1 MSNQRNN
8 PKQSLK
14 PQYGTNRRHNDCNKL
29 QCNGNYS
36 SIFEP
41 SSTVRKGSVNHTI
54 PHRHYDEPHHSKS
67 HDIGVCLPYEY
78 IEQLLLT
85 ITANAK
91 ALNTA
96 SQLFYN
102 RAELADFTPMGRK
115 EINTLANQ
123 INDISMQVA
132 DIAMSLSEVVN
143 DE

>member
-1 MSNQRNN
+1 MTNQYNHSN
-8 PKQSLK
+8 QSLK
-14 PQYGTNRRHNDCNKL
+14 PQYGVNRQQNNSNKF

-36 SIFEP
+36 PLCEP
-41 SSTVRKGSVNHTI
+41 SSTVRKGGVNNTI
-54 PHRHYDEPHHSKS
+54 PHDSKS

-102 RAELADFTPMGRK
+102 RAELADFKPMGRK

-123 INDISMQVA
+123 INDISMQIL
-132 DIAMSLSEVVN
+132 DIADSLSEVVN

>member
-1 MSNQRNN
+1 MAKYNHPS
-8 PKQSLK
+8 QSLT
-14 PQYGTNRRHNDCNKL
+14 PHHEADNGQNGCNKF
-29 QCNGNYS
+29 QCNRNYS